1 MRTSLPQPSFPTAV
15 SKMLKRKHDELTNS
29 AAPPNGT
36 PARTLRLQRLH
47 LDGLLEQ
54 STKSLFR
61 ALKVA
66 RGFERQKLGRR
77 QKAARAENNDA
88 DTARLEAEVA
98 ALKGLDLAKTAE
110 IHLYKFL
117 LKTKSIASAPAFP
130 HRVQAAVEASKTR
143 QEVASANVQARL
155 FKSGPAQA
163 AMGEAIK
170 GIRAALGIE
179 ELKRNG
185 KKRLRAKDYDNGNQI
200 NDTKGA
206 VVPQRETSSVSRTR
220 DPDEEGRGG
229 VSIPESMEDDEAL
242 DGEELDVDDNMY
254 ASRLAGPSDEESV
267 ESDVDAR
274 NHDRKNLDAMSITDE
289 EDPNASSQEDDN
301 ALESTTADRP
311 PNPNPKHKRPN
322 PPTAPPNSTTF
333 LPSLSL
339 AGYWSGSDDASSD
352 NDADATNIQVRK
364 NRMGQQARR
373 ALWEKKFGRNANHVR
388 KQGDQGTQGWDGR
401 KDAWGRD
408 KRGDAGRGGRFAKS
422 TGANSEP
429 VVVDRKVK
437 AKEVAE
443 GPLHPSWEAAR
454 RAKEQKMAVPFQG
467 KKVVFD

>member
-29 AAPPNGT
+29 AAPPYGT

-206 VVPQRETSSVSRTR
+206 VVPQRETSAGSRTR
-220 DPDEEGRGG
+220 ARDEEGRGG
-229 VSIPESMEDDEAL
+229 VSGPESLEDDEAV
-242 DGEELDVDDNMY
+242 DGEGLDVDDNMY

-267 ESDVDAR
+267 ESDVEDR
-274 NHDRKNLDAMSITDE
+274 NNLDAMSITDE

-352 NDADATNIQVRK
+352 HDAAAANIQVRK

-388 KQGDQGTQGWDGR
+388 RQGLDGE

-408 KRGDAGRGGRFAKS
+408 KRGKRGDAGRGGRFAKS

-429 VVVDRKVK
+429 VVVDRKARAK
-437 AKEVAE
+437 AKGVAE

-454 RAKEQKMAVPFQG
+454 KAKEQKKAVPFQG